1 MGGVDAGEAI
11 RYNLG
16 RLPFGKGL
24 PHMKGSVVKFL
35 LKSAWV
41 LEMLIALFILLV
53 TVVQMV
59 LTANDSLHYLSL
71 GEFSLNE
78 FFASTLN
85 IVVGL
90 EFIKMLVL
98 HTPRA
103 VTDVLLFAIARQ
115 LVVTHSTSMDT
126 LLGVAAVALIFVIKK
141 FLLSKEDCTP
151 PPDILGRF
159 LGGHSAQKEETHHE

>member
-41 LEMLIALFILLV
+41 LELIIALFILLV

-59 LTANDSLHYLSL
+59 LTANDSIRH
-71 GEFSLNE
+71 
-78 FFASTLN
+78 
-85 IVVGL
+85 V
-90 EFIKMLVL
+90 
-98 HTPRA
+98 R
-103 VTDVLLFAIARQ
+103 
-115 LVVTHSTSMDT
+115 
-126 LLGVAAVALIFVIKK
+126 
-141 FLLSKEDCTP
+141 
-151 PPDILGRF
+151 
-159 LGGHSAQKEETHHE
+159 